1 MANIYDDLLNE
12 EKTTT
17 PATEQM
23 RQKFNAIIAKHQL
36 SGMEVLHMLAR
47 ISAGYINHL
56 QRAYTKQGIEVVI
69 EEEFQKRMTVYLT
82 ALDMNNV
89 VEEMGKLANKE
100 KKSN

>member
-1 MANIYDDLLNE
+1 MANIFYDLLNE

-36 SGMEVLHMLAR
+36 SGMEVLHILAR

-56 QRAYTKQGIEVVI
+56 QRAYTKQGIEVDI

-82 ALDMNNV
+82 ALDMNDV
-89 VEEMGKLANKE
+89 VDEMGKMAGKDLN
-100 KKSN
+100 